1 MLTKRRNWQAAQC
14 ASNTHTVVLRY
25 VFLPRLMRQVAIV
38 GVTLEHDL
46 EEVRH
51 SVETKRFRMDTTV
64 TLAMAFTLVLTA
76 NET

>member
-1 MLTKRRNWQAAQC
+1 
-14 ASNTHTVVLRY
+14 
-25 VFLPRLMRQVAIV
+25 MRQVAIV